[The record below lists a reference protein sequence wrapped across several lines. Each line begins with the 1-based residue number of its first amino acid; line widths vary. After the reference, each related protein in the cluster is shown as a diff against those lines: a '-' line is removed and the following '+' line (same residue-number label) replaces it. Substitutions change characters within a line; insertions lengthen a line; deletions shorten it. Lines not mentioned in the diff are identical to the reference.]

1 MREKITESTGRLSRE
16 TLEDVLEVA
25 IRIVSVELGGLDEA
39 HDVGGALSST
49 KGSGEEPVRSA
60 QGHWPYSVLDVIVVD
75 RQIAILEVAGQRR
88 PASESVVDR
97 FSCGGAIR
105 HLAALSS
112 EPLSQGFRGGRG
124 SLLTQ
129 YAFAIR

>member
-1 MREKITESTGRLSRE
+1 MPGTS
-16 TLEDVLEVA
+16 
-25 IRIVSVELGGLDEA
+25 EA

-60 QGHWPYSVLDVIVVD
+60 QGHWPDSVLDMIVVD
-75 RQIAILEVAGQRR
+75 RQIAIVEIAGQRR
-88 PASESVVDR
+88 PASEAVIDR
-97 FSCGGAIR
+97 FSCGGTIR

-112 EPLSQGFRGGRG
+112 EPLPQGFRGGLG

-129 YAFAIR
+129 

>member
-1 MREKITESTGRLSRE
+1 M
-16 TLEDVLEVA
+16 
-25 IRIVSVELGGLDEA
+25 SVELGGLDKA

-49 KGSGEEPVRSA
+49 KGSREEPVRST

-75 RQIAILEVAGQRR
+75 RQIAIVEIAGQCR
-88 PASESVVDR
+88 PASEAVIDR
-97 FSCGGAIR
+97 FSGDGAIR

-112 EPLSQGFRGGRG
+112 EPLPQGFRGGFG

-129 YAFAIR
+129 